1 MGSPN
6 QLHQSFCEFRW
17 LRCYFFTGATWI
29 ARPKTL
35 TNGPQGAQ
43 PQGSQGWYR
52 KSQSSERSLK
62 SGSLWDRISLR
73 YILFTLFYTWN
84 VMKCQVLLF
93 LGWGFVTFRDV
104 SWRLGVRQG
113 AWTGE
118 ASSRSSRIRR
128 QCRAQ
133 NSQSRSL
140 DRLISMW
147 IPMNSRSSRYSRI
160 RVEKRSEAMLQGQ
173 DFAKAE
179 KRVKRV
185 VTKKMNQD
193 VRLPGRNWGRPCSI
207 LSNWETESTE
217 KRNFPGFALPQN
229 HQIPTAYCTYSVYRY
244 CTHSNHLHS
253 RCYALLWFIYLLF
266 TDYIYTCLFIYS
278 SSWRARW
285 WERERQKGRS

>member
-1 MGSPN
+1 MS
-6 QLHQSFCEFRW
+6 SFT
-17 LRCYFFTGATWI
+17 FFG
-29 ARPKTL
+29 L
-35 TNGPQGAQ
+35 
-43 PQGSQGWYR
+43 
-52 KSQSSERSLK
+52 
-62 SGSLWDRISLR
+62 
-73 YILFTLFYTWN
+73 
-84 VMKCQVLLF
+84 
-93 LGWGFVTFRDV
+93 TFRDV

-147 IPMNSRSSRYSRI
+147 IPMNSQSSRSSRYSRYSRI

-229 HQIPTAYCTYSVYRY
+229 HQIPTAYCTHTVYRY

-253 RCYALLWFIYLLF
+253 SCYALLWFIYIF
-266 TDYIYTCLFIYS
+266 TFYRLYIHMFIYLF
-278 SSWRARW
+278 
-285 WERERQKGRS
+285 K